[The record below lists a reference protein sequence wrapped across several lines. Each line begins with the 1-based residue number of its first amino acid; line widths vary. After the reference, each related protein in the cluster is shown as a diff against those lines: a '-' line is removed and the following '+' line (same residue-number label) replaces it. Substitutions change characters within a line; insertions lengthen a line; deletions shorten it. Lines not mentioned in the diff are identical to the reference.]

1 MKTTIKR
8 IICVVLFVAL
18 IARSLAVGSIAVIPK
33 VNLKEAGMKDATA
46 FGIISE
52 PKNTIDAVFVG
63 DSEVYRSI
71 MPLRIWEDYGI
82 TSYVCST
89 PAQRLYYSLEFL
101 EKAFETQCPKYV
113 FIETNSFF
121 RDFTVSDRIENK
133 AEKLVPFFRYHTNI
147 REIFADGFN
156 LKKIFSS
163 PDYSSTIND
172 KGYRLSLKV
181 RGRKPKNN
189 YMAYSKE
196 REQISDANIKYIKRI
211 KAFCE
216 KNGASLI
223 FLSIPSC
230 QNYNYKR
237 HNSISDLANLLC
249 VSYID
254 MNLLNKEVPINWKKD
269 TYDKGDHLNYH
280 GAEKVSVYLG
290 KYLFETNT
298 LQDKRNDRDYESW
311 NDSVDNFYIELEEA
325 KAKRAERKKEKKNKK
340 NLLSKLLREKTV
352 TVTEPETD
360 FSETESLK
368 S

>member
-1 MKTTIKR
+1 MNLTIKR
-8 IICVVLFVAL
+8 IICGVLFVAL
-18 IARSLAVGSIAVIPK
+18 IAGSLAVGSIAVIPK

-52 PKNTIDAVFVG
+52 PQDTIDAVFVG

-71 MPLRIWEDYGI
+71 MPLRIWENYGI

-89 PAQRLYYSLEFL
+89 PAQKLYYSLEFL
-101 EKAFETQCPKYV
+101 EKAFENQTPKYV

-147 REIFADGFN
+147 REIFADGFDFQ
-156 LKKIFSS
+156 KIFSS

-189 YMAYSKE
+189 YMAYSKD
-196 REQISDANIKYIKRI
+196 REPISDTNIKYLKRI
-211 KAFCE
+211 KDFCA
-216 KNGASLI
+216 KNGAALI
-223 FLSIPSC
+223 FVSIPSC

-237 HNSISDLANLLC
+237 HNSISDLAQQFG
-249 VSYID
+249 VDYID
-254 MNLLNKEVPINWKKD
+254 MNLLKKDVPINWKKD

-280 GAEKVSVYLG
+280 GAEKVSAYLG
-290 KYLFETNT
+290 KYLFETNNIV
-298 LQDKRNDRDYESW
+298 DKRSDRNFENW
-311 NDSVDNFYIELEEA
+311 NDAVDNFYIELEEA
-325 KAKRAERKKEKKNKK
+325 KAKRQERHKKKRRNKLARFLNGK
-340 NLLSKLLREKTV
+340 FEKTTISSNTNV
-352 TVTEPETD
+352 ETI
-360 FSETESLK
+360 K
-368 S
+368 